1 MKPGSRIDLSICTVG
16 CTVERIEQNPQDE
29 SLYRRL
35 MGGNVRWASPRSAP
49 TAQSDSSPLGW
60 AEIRHPFHPLRGESF
75 LILKQRR
82 VAGVDTLVLR
92 GLERGSFSVARD
104 WTDRADP
111 CPYQALGLLP
121 RFDVTLLLEL
131 AKLLEQLAQSAPK
144 QSPKYLPTEID
155 K

>member
-1 MKPGSRIDLSICTVG
+1 MVGSIA
-16 CTVERIEQNPQDE
+16 ERIERCLREGCISRKKMD
-29 SLYRRL
+29 
-35 MGGNVRWASPRSAP
+35 GNVHWESPRSAL

-60 AEIRHPFHPLRGESF
+60 AEIRHPFHPLRGQSF
-75 LILKQRR
+75 PILKQRR

-111 CPYQALGLLP
+111 GPYQALGLSP

-131 AKLLEQLAQSAPK
+131 AKLVEQLAQSCTKAVT
-144 QSPKYLPTEID
+144 QRDTWEID